1 VFLDASPHA
10 PINRNRVFI
19 ERCVNVGKK
28 DARQVFS
35 SELYAEGKG
44 LQHAFRFRSESKI
57 KRLMVI
63 EKRQLPVD
71 AIAGVS

>member
-1 VFLDASPHA
+1 
-10 PINRNRVFI
+10 
-19 ERCVNVGKK
+19 VNVGKK
-28 DARQVFS
+28 DARQIFS

-63 EKRQLPVD
+63 EKRRQPVD
-71 AIAGVS
+71 EIAGVS